1 MEKSAGSFRE
11 RSYMNKK
18 VKRGQIY
25 RVNLDPVV
33 GSEQG
38 GIRPML
44 IVQTD
49 GFNKSS
55 TTVIAMAITSK
66 FNKRRDLATH
76 VIVRCN
82 ELPHDSIVLAEQIR
96 TLDKSRLVEY
106 IGRASN
112 NTMKRVDHAI
122 DVIMKTKTKHNGYKS
137 HNPNERR

>member
-1 MEKSAGSFRE
+1 
-11 RSYMNKK
+11 MNKK

-76 VIVRCN
+76 VVVRCN

-122 DVIMKTKTKHNGYKS
+122 DVIMKTKTKHSHYKRY
-137 HNPNERR
+137 NPNERR

>member
-1 MEKSAGSFRE
+1 
-11 RSYMNKK
+11 MNKK

-76 VIVRCN
+76 VVVRCN
-82 ELPHDSIVLAEQIR
+82 ELPHDSLSYLRSRSEPWINLAWSSTSAERATIR
-96 TLDKSRLVEY
+96 
-106 IGRASN
+106 
-112 NTMKRVDHAI
+112 
-122 DVIMKTKTKHNGYKS
+122 
-137 HNPNERR
+137 

>member
-1 MEKSAGSFRE
+1 
-11 RSYMNKK
+11 MNKK

-55 TTVIAMAITSK
+55 TTVIVMAITSR

-76 VIVRCN
+76 VVVRCN

-122 DVIMKTKTKHNGYKS
+122 DVIMKTKTKHNHYKRY
-137 HNPNERR
+137 NPNERR

>member
-1 MEKSAGSFRE
+1 
-11 RSYMNKK
+11 MNKK

-38 GIRPML
+38 GIRPVL

-49 GFNKSS
+49 AFNKRSP
-55 TTVIAMAITSK
+55 TVVVMAITSK

-76 VIVRCN
+76 VIIRCD
-82 ELPHDSIVLAEQIR
+82 ELPHDSIVLAEQVR
-96 TLDKSRLVEY
+96 TLDKSRLIEY

-112 NTMKRVDHAI
+112 NTMRRVDNAI
-122 DVIMKTKTKHNGYKS
+122 EVIMKTKTKHNYYNRYKS
-137 HNPNERR
+137 IERR